1 MVKKRR
7 SFWLM
12 WLAAAVF
19 MALGLTNALA
29 DTTQVLPD
37 GSYSVQTSYYTDAA
51 GTKPSNAMSGFW
63 GQSGQ
68 LTVKNNQATL
78 TFTQKAMMN
87 LMTSA
92 TFDGH
97 NLKKTANGQS
107 GTWSVNLSPQDAVK
121 LETQS
126 IHSGTVVYNVNGSNY
141 NQSFYV
147 KLTSGLPATI
157 DQPGDYQLG
166 VKYDEAD
173 GENDSGQPS
182 MIQSGGLWADQ
193 LTYHLD
199 SAGSASI
206 SLEQPK
212 MMDYMAQLSIDGQK
226 MTKQAA
232 DKATSGSWTGTL
244 PLSSVRKLTVGGK
257 LVGNMTYTVP
267 GLFTHN
273 VDVIIVITSKQLV
286 KADPLAT
293 TAVVD
298 PDADA
303 NTGSA
308 SSAPATQPKTDTPA
322 TSTPVTQ
329 PATGTSAD
337 NDTNTTDSKST
348 GSNSN
353 ATQQKN
359 DTSAPAPQSQPAS
372 GTPAPAS
379 TKTLS
384 VIYNKI
390 GSQGEDLNQPSMIQ
404 TDGIWSDQISLKDNG
419 NGTVTVTL
427 TQPKLMNY
435 MTSAA
440 FDGVTLDKHVA
451 SATAQSGS
459 WTAVLPKSQVDKY
472 KVGSKIV
479 AKVSYTIPG
488 AFTHNESVLVVIKG
502 IAQGNDDKPAAAGK
516 TSGDQLAP
524 DKAATSDQLAPNVA
538 ATSDQPAVKTGSLN
552 TDAAPVSAATLPL
565 AVGNNQKV
573 LPQTGNSGSLFLT
586 ILGIMVVALAT
597 IIGIFSLRRKN
608 GKEI

>member
-126 IHSGTVVYNVNGSNY
+126 IHSGTVVYNVNGSNHS
-141 NQSFYV
+141 QSFYV

-182 MIQSGGLWADQ
+182 MIQSGGLWVDQ

-298 PDADA
+298 PDADT

-322 TSTPVTQ
+322 AQ
-329 PATGTSAD
+329 PAAQPKKET
-337 NDTNTTDSKST
+337 
-348 GSNSN
+348 
-353 ATQQKN
+353 
-359 DTSAPAPQSQPAS
+359 PAPQPAPQPKKE
-372 GTPAPAS
+372 TPAPQPAPQQKKE
-379 TKTLS
+379 TPAAAKTLS

-435 MTSAA
+435 MTSAT

-488 AFTHNESVLVVIKG
+488 AFTHNESVLIVIKG
-502 IAQGNDDKPAAAGK
+502 IAQGNDDKPAAAGT

-538 ATSDQPAVKTGSLN
+538 ATSDQPAVKTGSLS

-565 AVGNNQKV
+565 AVVSNQKV

>member
-7 SFWLM
+7 GFWLM

-126 IHSGTVVYNVNGSNY
+126 IHSGTVVYNVNGSNHS
-141 NQSFYV
+141 QSFYV

-193 LTYHLD
+193 LAYHLD

-298 PDADA
+298 PDADT
-303 NTGSA
+303 NTGSV
-308 SSAPATQPKTDTPA
+308 SDTPATQPASDATATQPKKETPA
-322 TSTPVTQ
+322 VQ
-329 PATGTSAD
+329 GT
-337 NDTNTTDSKST
+337 
-348 GSNSN
+348 
-353 ATQQKN
+353 
-359 DTSAPAPQSQPAS
+359 PAPQPAPQLKKETPAAQGTPAPQPAPQQKTD
-372 GTPAPAS
+372 TPAPAS

-435 MTSAA
+435 MTSAT

-459 WTAVLPKSQVDKY
+459 WTAVLSKSQVDKY

-502 IAQGNDDKPAAAGK
+502 IAQGNGTGADKPTATGT
-516 TSGDQLAP
+516 TSDDQLAP

-538 ATSDQPAVKTGSLN
+538 ATSDQPAVKTGSLS

-565 AVGNNQKV
+565 AVGSNQKV

>member
-19 MALGLTNALA
+19 MALGLTSALA

-51 GTKPSNAMSGFW
+51 GTKSSNAMSSFW

-141 NQSFYV
+141 SQSFYV

-206 SLEQPK
+206 NLEQPK

-298 PDADA
+298 PDADS
-303 NTGSA
+303 TSGT
-308 SSAPATQPKTDTPA
+308 PATQPAPQPQPQPA
-322 TSTPVTQ
+322 PQ
-329 PATGTSAD
+329 PATGTSAN

-359 DTSAPAPQSQPAS
+359 DTSAPAPQPKKD
-372 GTPAPAS
+372 TPAS

-384 VIYNKI
+384 VTYNKI

-524 DKAATSDQLAPNVA
+524 DKAATSDQLAPNVV